1 MNEHYIFRQRE
12 SLIRGILSP
21 IHYVRCQQVNWNM
34 INRLGLEASLQGH
47 RGCVNCL
54 EWDER
59 GTYLASGSD
68 DRCLLIWDPFERKSL
83 LTMNTGHVA
92 NIFSVKFMS
101 SLNENLVVTGAADSK
116 IRVHDIKAGQTMHV
130 FSCHS
135 SRVKRLA
142 NTPSEPFLFWSAS
155 EDGTCRQFDLRDPDQ
170 ACTNKPCNV
179 LVNLRFQNN
188 DFAEAKCLTVNP
200 LKPELIAIGGN
211 EPFVRMFDRR
221 KLTLSTFNG
230 TSSPERPQATSN
242 RTLINTSSSSL
253 PSFPCDAAKYFVPG
267 HLPGKILND
276 GLHYRTFSV
285 TSVSFSPDG
294 EELLANIGRDNIYL
308 FHLASQREPFQC
320 PPLKSSGLLYS
331 LSATNSG
338 MNFVLFAFLLGFTI
352 EIRRVIIRF
361 QIRLIIV
368 TIIHQLCLIV
378 QQYRPFC

>member
-135 SRVKRLA
+135 SRVKRWQILHLNRSYFGQLQRTALVGSLIYEILIRLA
-142 NTPSEPFLFWSAS
+142 QINRVMFS
-155 EDGTCRQFDLRDPDQ
+155 Q
-170 ACTNKPCNV
+170 
-179 LVNLRFQNN
+179 LRFQNN

-200 LKPELIAIGGN
+200 LKP
-211 EPFVRMFDRR
+211 
-221 KLTLSTFNG
+221 S
-230 TSSPERPQATSN
+230 
-242 RTLINTSSSSL
+242 
-253 PSFPCDAAKYFVPG
+253 
-267 HLPGKILND
+267 
-276 GLHYRTFSV
+276 
-285 TSVSFSPDG
+285 
-294 EELLANIGRDNIYL
+294 
-308 FHLASQREPFQC
+308 
-320 PPLKSSGLLYS
+320 
-331 LSATNSG
+331 
-338 MNFVLFAFLLGFTI
+338 
-352 EIRRVIIRF
+352 
-361 QIRLIIV
+361 
-368 TIIHQLCLIV
+368 
-378 QQYRPFC
+378 